1 MQSNVKQLVQTHAR
15 RVWFNKVLDCV
26 ASQTRDA
33 ALTIVHRNA
42 AAAVTYPAIATI
54 VIHAIAVSVNS
65 EEPHD
70 Q

>member
-26 ASQTRDA
+26 AGQTRDA
-33 ALTIVHRNA
+33 TLTIVHGIVGG
-42 AAAVTYPAIATI
+42 VTYPAVATI
-54 VIHAIAVSVNS
+54 VRDALAVSVNS
-65 EEPHD
+65 EKPHD